1 MTTLRSIAWMFA
13 LTLAQFAAHD
23 AWCAD
28 ATTAPTQPSSTVS
41 SSGTAQATAP
51 KADAST
57 AKPATTAKPTTPTPK
72 VDDEQKNRDFKP
84 SEEISE
90 DMAVAYPTDI

>member
-1 MTTLRSIAWMFA
+1 MTTLRSIGWMFA
-13 LTLAQFAAHD
+13 LTLAQFAATD

-28 ATTAPTQPSSTVS
+28 AAPAQPSSTVS
-41 SSGTAQATAP
+41 SNGTTPAATPKPDAAP
-51 KADAST
+51 
-57 AKPATTAKPTTPTPK
+57 AKPATTAKTAPPTPK
-72 VDDEQKNRDFKP
+72 PDDEQKNRDFKP

>member
-1 MTTLRSIAWMFA
+1 MTTLRPIAWMLA
-13 LTLAQFAAHD
+13 LTLAQFAAPD

-28 ATTAPTQPSSTVS
+28 AATAPTQPSSTVGG
-41 SSGTAQATAP
+41 SGTTPATTP
-51 KADAST
+51 KPDSSP
-57 AKPATTAKPTTPTPK
+57 AKAATTAKATPPTPK
-72 VDDEQKNRDFKP
+72 PDDEQKNRDFKP